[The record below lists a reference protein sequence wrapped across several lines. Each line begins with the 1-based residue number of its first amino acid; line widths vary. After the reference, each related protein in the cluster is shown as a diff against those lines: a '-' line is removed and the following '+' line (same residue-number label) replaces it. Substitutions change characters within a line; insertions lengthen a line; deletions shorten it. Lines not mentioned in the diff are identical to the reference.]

1 MTTPNRK
8 ARRAWSAAQR
18 KHMKPGRVCIA
29 EIQHDEWCA
38 IYSRARVCNCDPV
51 RVLKDD
57 RGRIL
62 ARVAGAGFFDPLELA
77 GGSR

>member
-77 GGSR
+77 GGAR